1 MTGSVLFRCG
11 GHALALPMDSVI
23 EVFRMVAVAARLPR
37 APRHA
42 LGVVDC
48 RGKLVPLVDLG
59 ARLALCK
66 PRGEAALVDGHVLV
80 VRDPLGPVGYAVDE
94 VSELIDTAPEPL
106 GGTSTSLGA
115 VVRGAIR
122 LPDGELVP
130 LLDPPAL
137 LTARAR
143 HALAAAMLKL
153 AASGETTDAVMEAAK
168 DAAAKGSP

>member
-1 MTGSVLFRCG
+1 MTGSVLFHCG

-48 RGKLVPLVDLG
+48 RGRLVPLVDLG
-59 ARLALCK
+59 ARLGLCK

-80 VRDPLGPVGYAVDE
+80 VKDPLGAVGYAVDE
-94 VSELIDTAPEPL
+94 VSELVESAPEPF
-106 GGTSTSLGA
+106 GGTSTALGA
-115 VVRGAIR
+115 MVRGAIR
-122 LPDGELVP
+122 LADGELVP
-130 LLDPPAL
+130 LLDPAAL

-143 HALAAAMLKL
+143 NALATAMTKL
-153 AASGETTDAVMEAAK
+153 AEAGADATKVA
-168 DAAAKGSP
+168 P